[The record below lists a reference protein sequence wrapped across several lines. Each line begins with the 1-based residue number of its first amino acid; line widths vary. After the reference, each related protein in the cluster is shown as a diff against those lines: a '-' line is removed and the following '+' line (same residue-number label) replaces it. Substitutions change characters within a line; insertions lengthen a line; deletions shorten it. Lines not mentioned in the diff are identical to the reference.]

1 MSQQLDHI
9 MYNISTAARTCFSL
23 NTHVELSDKEQIV
36 FYQYAEKITMI
47 ITYLL
52 QEYDTITT
60 TLHQSE
66 QQLSELNTIW
76 TDTNASLIALSRAIT
91 SPKLRTAVAETA
103 FAIDKTLS
111 MHQTFANRHQSAAK
125 ATL

>member
-1 MSQQLDHI
+1 MSQQLDQI

-47 ITYLL
+47 ITYLM
-52 QEYDTITT
+52 QEYDTINT

-66 QQLSELNTIW
+66 QQLSELSTIW
-76 TDTNASLIALSRAIT
+76 TDTNISLTALSRTIT

-111 MHQTFANRHQSAAK
+111 MHQAFANRHKTSVTT
-125 ATL
+125 TL